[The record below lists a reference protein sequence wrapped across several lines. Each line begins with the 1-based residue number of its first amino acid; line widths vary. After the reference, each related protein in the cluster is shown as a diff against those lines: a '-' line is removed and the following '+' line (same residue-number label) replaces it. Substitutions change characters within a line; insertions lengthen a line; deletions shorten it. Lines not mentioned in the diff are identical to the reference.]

1 METLIKALGP
11 AFAAGFAVQRL
22 LEIADPILAG
32 RITDQNTKKKWLGS
46 VALVFG
52 FALAYA
58 AQLRVLAPLGADLG
72 RLGENMAYFVDYL
85 VTAFIVS
92 AGTEGFNSIMKF
104 LSYKK
109 EEKKAEAVQEKTT
122 ALRELSGVGRSSARM
137 RPSGADSAAFN
148 DVLATSLDEFKSV
161 EDRLETELR
170 LSLLRIKE
178 VRERW
183 IESGWKGRAFGDYFN
198 HLDAFKEAV
207 DEATMNVATQV
218 GVTVP
223 GGVRVKLQKE
233 VALDTTPTVILL
245 HMRDAIG

>member
-1 METLIKALGP
+1 MEILIKALGP

-22 LEIADPILAG
+22 LEIADPILTG

-58 AQLRVLAPLGADLG
+58 AQLRVLAPLGADLS
-72 RLGENMAYFVDYL
+72 RLGESMAFFVDYI

-104 LSYKK
+104 LTYKK
-109 EEKKAEAVQEKTT
+109 EEKKAEAVQEKTN
-122 ALRELSGVGRSSARM
+122 ALRSLAAPGPSSKVRTFGLESDAVEK
-137 RPSGADSAAFN
+137 
-148 DVLATSLDEFKSV
+148 VLATSLDEFKSV

-170 LSLLRIKE
+170 LELLKGPWANK
-178 VRERW
+178 W
-183 IESGWKGRAFGDYFN
+183 IENGWKGRVFGDYIN
-198 HLDAFKEAV
+198 NLDALRENVK
-207 DEATMNVATQV
+207 DATIRVAGQV

-223 GGVRVKLQKE
+223 SGVIVNLQKK
-233 VALDTTPTVILL
+233 VGLDSTPAAILP
-245 HMRDAIG
+245 HMSDAIG